1 MSMIVSWISPDQ
13 LLPIG
18 ETTSVVSVNIYSLM
32 TESSPPAL
40 IATIDAQDPVTGVWL
55 TSYEDPNGTAA
66 TFYQVSFVNSAGVE
80 SKKTSPGTGGYLSA
94 RHEFIDDVRMRL
106 YDFNPELYRLDE
118 PQFMWSTTQL
128 WSFSQQG
135 LNKINQTGP
144 MLTNFTFEN
153 VVCTELVKDYMI
165 YLSLKSRGILENFN
179 QFQFND
185 GVGLTWDRSS
195 KLFSS
200 SDGTYNSLIDEIRKF
215 KLAYRPRAI
224 GTGTQR
230 LPFRV
235 LRPLSFLPN
244 MKNVFGI

>member
-1 MSMIVSWISPDQ
+1 MSMIVSWIAPDQ
-13 LLPIG
+13 LLSIG
-18 ETTSVVSVNIYSLM
+18 DTTNVVNVKVYSLM
-32 TESSPPAL
+32 SQNSPASL
-40 IATIDAQDPVTGVWL
+40 IATIAAVDPVTGLFV
-55 TSYEDPNGTAA
+55 TMYEDPNGNTG
-66 TFYQVSFVNSAGVE
+66 TYYQVSFVNSQGVE
-80 SKKTSPGTGGYLSA
+80 SQKSIAGTGGYLSA
-94 RHEFIDDVRMRL
+94 RHELIDDTRMRL

-128 WSFSQQG
+128 WSFSQQA

-153 VVCTELVKDYMI
+153 VVCTELVKDYMVM
-165 YLSLKSRGILENFN
+165 LALKARGILENFN

-195 KLFSS
+195 RLFSA
-200 SDGTYNSLIDEIRKF
+200 SDGTYSGLINEVRQF

-224 GTGTQR
+224 GTGSQR